1 MIIYIL
7 NDENT
12 DKILKSLKSIHC
24 GRGIEQDIYIY
35 NDASELLENCVEKGA
50 HVAIFN
56 EKLER
61 CTGYEYACRLRMIDK
76 NILPIIIRG
85 EDAIDEKAGEAELFG
100 CITCD
105 NMDSKLPGLIGYA
118 AKRVQRPDSCLLSY
132 YWNNCE
138 RTIELEKVL
147 YFCSRHRVVDIIG
160 INGVEGTFY
169 SKLDEVEAELIE
181 QSVNFIRISKSYLV
195 NPKHILEKTEHE
207 VTLDNGEKLNITKKY
222 SENIKN

>member
-12 DKILKSLKSIHC
+12 DKVLKSLKSIHC
-24 GRGIEQDIYIY
+24 GRGIEQDIYIF
-35 NDASELLENCVEKGA
+35 NEDSELFENCVEKGA

-76 NILPIIIRG
+76 NILPIIMLS
-85 EDAIDEKAGEAELFG
+85 EEKLDMRAGDAELFG
-100 CITCD
+100 YITNE
-105 NMDSKLPGLIGYA
+105 NMESKLPGLIGYA
-118 AKRVQRPDSCLLSY
+118 AKRVQQPDSCLLSY

-138 RTIELEKVL
+138 RTIELEKIL
-147 YFCSRHRVVDIIG
+147 YLCSRHRVVDIIG

-169 SKLDEVEAELIE
+169 SKLDEVERTLQEHT
-181 QSVNFIRISKSYLV
+181 VGFMRINKSILL
-195 NPKHILEKTEHE
+195 NPKYILERKGQEIIME
-207 VTLDNGEKLNITKKY
+207 NGESFLISRKY
-222 SENIKN
+222 SENLKI